1 MDALHRQLDRLLDD
15 LSAPVFVVVDA
26 LDEAD
31 DANEDIIEFLE
42 NLRIRPD
49 IRLLLSSRGEVLFR
63 ERRMGL
69 CDSHV
74 IVSEELVKGDIGIVL
89 HGALAR
95 GGALGKVKDTD
106 LVREAL
112 QVGADGRSVRLPSQS
127 LERS

>member
-1 MDALHRQLDRLLDD
+1 M
-15 LSAPVFVVVDA
+15 
-26 LDEAD
+26 
-31 DANEDIIEFLE
+31 
-42 NLRIRPD
+42 
-49 IRLLLSSRGEVLFR
+49 
-63 ERRMGL
+63 
-69 CDSHV
+69 
-74 IVSEELVKGDIGIVL
+74 SEELVKGDIGIVL